1 MTKDVKKQLLLNA
14 DLPKGSKKPS
24 RKSRSLKKAGSGR
37 TQKKNSKTETVT
49 TPLETVAAEAK
60 APEFDVEAA
69 QSVVFNPNPGPQTD
83 FLSSSEREVLY
94 GGSAGGGKSYAMLA
108 DPLHGLNDPNFSGLL
123 VRHTTEELRELI
135 QKSQE
140 LYPRAIPGIK
150 WSERKSQ
157 WTSPRGG
164 RLWMSYLDKDMDV
177 TRYQGQAFNWIGFDE
192 LTQWPSPF
200 AWDYMRSRLRSASSM
215 ELGLYMRATTNPGGS
230 GHSWVKKMF
239 IDPAPYNK
247 PFWATNIETGE
258 EIKYP
263 AGHSKAGQS
272 LFKRRFI
279 PASLFDN
286 PYLAESGDYEAMLLS
301 LPEHQRKQ
309 LLEGNWDVNEG
320 AAFPEWNR
328 AIHIVEPFKIPSNWT
343 KFRACDYG
351 YGSYT
356 GVVWIAV
363 SPSEQLVVYRELYC
377 SKVTATDLAD
387 MVLEA
392 EAEDG
397 TIRYGVLDSSLW
409 HKRGDTGPSLAEQMN
424 MKGCRWRPS
433 DRSRGSRVAGK
444 NEMHRRLQVDE
455 YTEEP
460 RMVFFSTCTNTIAQL
475 PSIPLDKRNPED
487 VDTNAEDHLYDAL
500 RYGIMTRPRSSIWD
514 YNPAT
519 QRSGFQASDPSFGY

>member
-1 MTKDVKKQLLLNA
+1 LSEDVRKLLELNA
-14 DLPKGSKKPS
+14 NLPSGSKK
-24 RKSRSLKKAGSGR
+24 RYKKSRSSKKKVSEP
-37 TQKKNSKTETVT
+37 TESS
-49 TPLETVAAEAK
+49 TPKVEPVVRKVPAK
-60 APEFDVEAA
+60 AKAADFDVEVA
-69 QSVVFNPNPGPQTD
+69 QDIVFKPNPGPQTD
-83 FLSSSEREVLY
+83 FLSASEREVLY
-94 GGSAGGGKSYAMLA
+94 GGAAGGGKSYAMLA
-108 DPLHGLNDPNFSGLL
+108 DPLHGLNNPNFSGLL

-140 LYPRAIPGIK
+140 LYPKAIPGIK

-157 WTSPRGG
+157 WTTPTGG

-192 LTQWPSPF
+192 LTQWPTNY
-200 AWDYMRSRLRSASSM
+200 AWDYMRSRLRSASSK
-215 ELGLYMRATTNPGGS
+215 ELGLYMRGTTNPGGA
-230 GHSWVKKMF
+230 GHAWVKKMF
-239 IDPAPYNK
+239 IDPSPAGQD
-247 PFWATNIETGE
+247 FWATNIETGE
-258 EIKYP
+258 TITFP
-263 AGHSKAGQS
+263 RGHSREGEP
-272 LFKRRFI
+272 LFKRKFI

-286 PYLAESGDYEAMLLS
+286 PYLSESGDYEAMLLS

-309 LLEGNWDVNEG
+309 LLEGNWDVNDG
-320 AAFPEWNR
+320 AAFPEFNR
-328 AIHIVEPFKIPSNWT
+328 NIHVVEPYDIPDSWA

-351 YGSYT
+351 YGSFT
-356 GVVWIAV
+356 GVLWFAV

-387 MVLEA
+387 MIIDA
-392 EAEDG
+392 EARDG

-444 NEMHRRLQVDE
+444 NEMHRRLQVDD

-460 RMVFFSTCTNTIAQL
+460 RLVFFANCTNTIAQI
-475 PSIPLDKRNPED
+475 PIIPLDKKNPED

-514 YNPAT
+514 YDPAK
-519 QRSGFQASDPSFGY
+519 QNSGFQMSDPSFGY